1 MQTLNSLPL
10 RDAKPSDRPHLLLWD
25 SPNQADL
32 EQISF
37 YNHAQ
42 RISYRDN
49 LLSRIDDKERFLV
62 LHQYLDRELDA
73 IRTICSKSSHT
84 VVLLEGLDC
93 LITYLYVQPSTPIT
107 FFWQK
112 LSNMRHL
119 ESILWILL
127 PTKLAPPNW
136 TEKRIFHITTP

>member
-1 MQTLNSLPL
+1 M
-10 RDAKPSDRPHLLLWD
+10 
-25 SPNQADL
+25 
-32 EQISF
+32 
-37 YNHAQ
+37 
-42 RISYRDN
+42 
-49 LLSRIDDKERFLV
+49 V
-62 LHQYLDRELDA
+62 LHRYLDRELDA
-73 IRTICSKSSHT
+73 IRLICSQSSHS

-107 FFWQK
+107 LLWQK

-136 TEKRIFHITTP
+136 TGNRIINISTHLS